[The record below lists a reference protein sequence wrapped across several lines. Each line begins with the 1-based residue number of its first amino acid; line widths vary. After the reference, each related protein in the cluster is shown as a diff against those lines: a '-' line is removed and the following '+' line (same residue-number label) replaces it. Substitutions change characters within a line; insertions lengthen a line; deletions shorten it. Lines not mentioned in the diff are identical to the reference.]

1 MAIGAIPSVGAV
13 SAPQAARPVQT
24 QPSGAGFGDALT
36 KSLESVSQLEHQA
49 DKAATSFAT
58 GENTAVHEVMAATT
72 KSKLAVDALVA
83 VRNRAV
89 EAYQEIM
96 RLQV

>member
-1 MAIGAIPSVGAV
+1 MAVPPISGVGAAQPQV
-13 SAPQAARPVQT
+13 VRPIDRSAAP
-24 QPSGAGFGDALT
+24 GFGEKLEQ
-36 KSLESVSQLEHQA
+36 SLRSVSQLEHRA
-49 DKAATSFAT
+49 DATASAFAA
-58 GENTAVHEVMAATT
+58 GESVPVHEVMVATT
-72 KSKLAVDALVA
+72 ESRLAVDALVA

>member
-1 MAIGAIPSVGAV
+1 MAVGGVSNIGPVASRLVQPAGDP
-13 SAPQAARPVQT
+13 APA
-24 QPSGAGFGDALT
+24 AGFGD
-36 KSLESVSQLEHQA
+36 SLQRGLQSVSQLERAA
-49 DKAATSFAT
+49 DDAALSFAT
-58 GENTAVHEVMAATT
+58 DGPTAVHEVMTATT
-72 KSKLAVDALVA
+72 KSQLATETLVA

>member
-1 MAIGAIPSVGAV
+1 MPIGPIPGIGAVPAQV
-13 SAPQAARPVQT
+13 RPVGGQT
-24 QPSGAGFGDALT
+24 PAAGFGDTLS
-36 KSLESVSQLEHQA
+36 KSLQSVSQLEDQA
-49 DKAATSFAT
+49 GSAATSFAA
-58 GENTAVHEVMAATT
+58 GETTSVHEVMTATT
-72 KSKLAVDALVA
+72 KSRLAVDALVA

>member
-1 MAIGAIPSVGAV
+1 MAIGPIPGVGAAV
-13 SAPQAARPVQT
+13 PPVRPVSPQT
-24 QPSGAGFGDALT
+24 PAANGFGETLN
-36 KSLESVSQLEHQA
+36 KSLQSVSQLEHRA
-49 DKAATSFAT
+49 DAAATNFAT
-58 GENTAVHEVMAATT
+58 GKTASVHEVMTT
-72 KSKLAVDALVA
+72 TTESRLAVDALVA

>member
-1 MAIGAIPSVGAV
+1 MAIAPIGGAAAASQIVRPLP
-13 SAPQAARPVQT
+13 SAP
-24 QPSGAGFGDALT
+24 PSGFGEALGS
-36 KSLESVSQLEHQA
+36 SLQSVSQLEHQA
-49 DKAATSFAT
+49 DATAASFAA
-58 GENTAVHEVMAATT
+58 GESVPVHDVMIATT
-72 KSKLAVDALVA
+72 ESRLAVDALVA

>member
-1 MAIGAIPSVGAV
+1 MAVPPISGVGAV
-13 SAPQAARPVQT
+13 PAQVVAPVDRTPA
-24 QPSGAGFGDALT
+24 AGFGDQLAD
-36 KSLESVSQLEHQA
+36 SLRSVSQLEHRA
-49 DKAATSFAT
+49 DATATAFAA
-58 GENTAVHEVMAATT
+58 GEPVPVHEVMVATT
-72 KSKLAVDALVA
+72 ESRLAVDALVA

>member
-1 MAIGAIPSVGAV
+1 MAIGAIGGIGTAGAQ
-13 SAPQAARPVQT
+13 AIRPPQAKPAV
-24 QPSGAGFGDALT
+24 GFGDALG
-36 KSLESVSQLEHQA
+36 KSLEGVSKLEQQA

-58 GENTAVHEVMAATT
+58 GETTSVHEVMTATT
-72 KSKLAVDALVA
+72 KSKLAVDAVVA

>member
-1 MAIGAIPSVGAV
+1 MPIGPIPNVGAV
-13 SAPQAARPVQT
+13 PSQVRPVGGQT
-24 QPSGAGFGDALT
+24 PAAGFGDALN
-36 KSLESVSQLEHQA
+36 KSLQGVSQLEHQA
-49 DKAATSFAT
+49 DGAAAAFAT
-58 GENTAVHEVMAATT
+58 GETTSVHEVMTATT
-72 KSKLAVDALVA
+72 KSRLAVDALVA

>member
-1 MAIGAIPSVGAV
+1 MPIGAIPNVGAV
-13 SAPQAARPVQT
+13 APQVTRPVQAP
-24 QPSGAGFGDALT
+24 PSGAGFGDALN
-36 KSLESVSQLEHQA
+36 KSLEGVSQLEQQA

-58 GENTAVHEVMAATT
+58 GETTGVHEVMAATT

>member
-1 MAIGAIPSVGAV
+1 MALPPISGVGA
-13 SAPQAARPVQT
+13 AQPQVVRPVDR
-24 QPSGAGFGDALT
+24 SAAAGFGEQLEQ
-36 KSLESVSQLEHQA
+36 SLRSVSQLEHRA
-49 DKAATSFAT
+49 DATASAFAA
-58 GENTAVHEVMAATT
+58 GEPVPVHEVMVATT
-72 KSKLAVDALVA
+72 ESRLAVDALVA